1 MTKVEEARRI
11 EDLVRRLENIPDPDS
26 RQTAQALMEA
36 ILELHGAGLDRI
48 LEIVFDSGETGKA
61 MIRRFASDGLV
72 ASLLVLHGLHPD
84 DVETRIQQ
92 ALARVHVNAELI
104 GVFEDTV
111 RVRLPGGDTGHC
123 GLKESVEAVIREAA
137 PDAGEIVIEE
147 GISSN
152 GFVLLAALGMAVPD
166 RA

>member
-1 MTKVEEARRI
+1 MAKIEDARRI
-11 EDLVRRLENIPDPDS
+11 EDLVRRLENISDPES
-26 RQTAQALMEA
+26 RHTAQALVEA
-36 ILELHGAGLDRI
+36 ILELDGAGLDRI

-61 MIRRFASDGLV
+61 TIRRFASDGLV

-84 DVETRIQQ
+84 DIETRVQQ
-92 ALARVHVNAELI
+92 ALAKAHVNAELI
-104 GVFEDTV
+104 GVFEGTV
-111 RVRLPGGDTGHC
+111 RVRLTGGDTGHC
-123 GLKESVEAVIREAA
+123 GLKERVEAVIREAA

-152 GFVLLAALGMAVPD
+152 GFVPLAALGMAVPD